1 MTDTWQD
8 EYKQMVTDCLNR
20 RAHLTDWELGFIESI
35 NAQLN
40 AGKILTPKQIEKL
53 DTVWE
58 NCTNEG

>member
-8 EYKQMVTDCLNR
+8 EYEQMVQDCLNR
-20 RAHLTDWELGFIESI
+20 KGHLTDWELRFIESI
-35 NAQLN
+35 KTQLK
-40 AGKILTPKQIEKL
+40 AGKILTRFQIEKL